1 MNYGRKTANMLYTF
15 RRRTSS
21 YEHFDELASIARNY
35 GFLTALLYDFKLSF
49 RQSAFEGRLVKIIE
63 GVLDLAKI
71 KSKKSALKERLI
83 YQ

>member
-21 YEHFDELASIARNY
+21 YEYFDELQSIAHNY

-63 GVLDLAKI
+63 GILHSVGI
-71 KSKKSALKERLI
+71 KPKKPALKEKLS
-83 YQ
+83 Y